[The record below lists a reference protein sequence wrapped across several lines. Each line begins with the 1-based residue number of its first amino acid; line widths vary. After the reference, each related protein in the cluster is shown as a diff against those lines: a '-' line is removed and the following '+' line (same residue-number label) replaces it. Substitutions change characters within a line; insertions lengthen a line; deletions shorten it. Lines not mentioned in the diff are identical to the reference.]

1 MTNGREIPIIH
12 SDRGAHRTAKSCAYY
27 EHKARGNDTFFR
39 KIIYRIRRFEST
51 SSRVERGAYRHTR
64 ARRHPHVCPEDFG
77 QNKAFFLV
85 GYECGTPICCA
96 GVRVLDDETGEVKRV
111 YARTRSRGVGAAQMA
126 AVEDEARALGYR
138 RLVLEC
144 RGGNPRAIAFYLR
157 NGYSVCPN
165 HPPYDVESDAVC
177 MEKYL

>member
-1 MTNGREIPIIH
+1 MVRIMGIRQGETTL
-12 SDRGAHRTAKSCAYY
+12 SFVKSSI
-27 EHKARGNDTFFR
+27 ESVDSKALLQELNEVLIGTLGHDGTL
-39 KIIYRIRRFEST
+39 
-51 SSRVERGAYRHTR
+51 
-64 ARRHPHVCPEDFG
+64 HVCPEDFG

-85 GYECGTPICCA
+85 GYECGAPVCCA

-111 YARTRSRGVGAAQMA
+111 YARTRSRGVGAALMA

-165 HPPYDVESDAVC
+165 YPPYNVESDAVC